1 LPKIHS
7 MKYVTVLL
15 VLLVQG
21 IAISQINIQVHEAP
35 NIQLP
40 GVQSFAFGTQQ
51 GEWLI
56 LGGRVDGLH
65 RRQPWAS
72 FQPEDNNTRLMVVNP
87 VTGQFWS
94 AALDSFPLPLQE
106 QLQSTNMN
114 FTQVGDHLFLAGG
127 YGYAPSAGDHVTHP
141 YLTAL
146 RVPDVITAVKTGLN
160 PAGPFRYVADD
171 RFRVTGGQMHHL
183 DGWFYLMGGQQF
195 MGRYNPMGP
204 THGPGFVQK
213 YTDAIRKF
221 TVQNTPDGLQ
231 TGSFSEWVDSLQLHR
246 RDFNALPQM
255 FPDGTRGF
263 TMFSGVF
270 RPDADLPWLNT
281 VDVRPNGYADREG
294 FNQLL
299 NQYHT
304 AHVALYDQVE
314 GAMYAV
320 FFGGIS
326 RYQLNPAGDL
336 VDDPNVPFVR
346 TISVVERGPD
356 GAMREYKIGEMPDWL
371 GAGAEFIPAVAEDQG
386 IIMLNDLPQADSILI
401 GYVYGGIQSVAPNIF
416 FTNEGDQSLAS
427 GRVFEVWWYPSAVVS
442 VQLPPVRLPDRNR
455 LRVYPNPASGAAQA
469 AFEAPVEERLRLVIY
484 DQQGAVVRTVFNEVL
499 AVGQY
504 IYPIDMTGFPAGTY
518 YFRLCN
524 ANGICSEVQVVR

>member
-1 LPKIHS
+1 
-7 MKYVTVLL
+7 
-15 VLLVQG
+15 
-21 IAISQINIQVHEAP
+21 
-35 NIQLP
+35 
-40 GVQSFAFGTQQ
+40 
-51 GEWLI
+51 
-56 LGGRVDGLH
+56 
-65 RRQPWAS
+65 
-72 FQPEDNNTRLMVVNP
+72 
-87 VTGQFWS
+87 
-94 AALDSFPLPLQE
+94 
-106 QLQSTNMN
+106 
-114 FTQVGDHLFLAGG
+114 
-127 YGYAPSAGDHVTHP
+127 
-141 YLTAL
+141 
-146 RVPDVITAVKTGLN
+146 
-160 PAGPFRYVADD
+160 
-171 RFRVTGGQMHHL
+171 
-183 DGWFYLMGGQQF
+183 
-195 MGRYNPMGP
+195 
-204 THGPGFVQK
+204 
-213 YTDAIRKF
+213 
-221 TVQNTPDGLQ
+221 
-231 TGSFSEWVDSLQLHR
+231 
-246 RDFNALPQM
+246 
-255 FPDGTRGF
+255 
-263 TMFSGVF
+263 
-270 RPDADLPWLNT
+270 
-281 VDVRPNGYADREG
+281 
-294 FNQLL
+294 
-299 NQYHT
+299 
-304 AHVALYDQVE
+304 
-314 GAMYAV
+314 V